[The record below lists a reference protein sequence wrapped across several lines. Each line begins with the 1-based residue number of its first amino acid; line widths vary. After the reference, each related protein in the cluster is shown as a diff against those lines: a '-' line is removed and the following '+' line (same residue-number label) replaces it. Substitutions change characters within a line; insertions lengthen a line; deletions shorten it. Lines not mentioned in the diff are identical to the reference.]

1 MSAAQ
6 APRPFSEPSP
16 LVRWLAG
23 AVVVLY
29 AIVTILP
36 IVWIGA
42 TAFKSQ
48 EDAVAYPP
56 KVFFTPTLE
65 GFVDLFTVQTRQ
77 PHDFI
82 AKLPPPQTWYER
94 ITRARDMVIAGPSRV
109 VERFL
114 NSLIIGFGSMILATF
129 LGTLAAY
136 GFSRFRVPLAD
147 DLLFFILSTRMM
159 PPIAVAVPIYI
170 MYRWLDRKSTRLNS
184 S

>member
-1 MSAAQ
+1 MSPVQ

-36 IVWIGA
+36 LVWIGA

-48 EDAVAYPP
+48 EDAIAYPP

-77 PHDFI
+77 SHDFI
-82 AKLPPPQTWYER
+82 AKLPPPKTWYEK
-94 ITRARDMVIAGPSRV
+94 IARDRDIVLPVR
-109 VERFL
+109 R
-114 NSLIIGFGSMILATF
+114 GS
-129 LGTLAAY
+129 
-136 GFSRFRVPLAD
+136 
-147 DLLFFILSTRMM
+147 
-159 PPIAVAVPIYI
+159 
-170 MYRWLDRKSTRLNS
+170 S
-184 S
+184 SASSIR